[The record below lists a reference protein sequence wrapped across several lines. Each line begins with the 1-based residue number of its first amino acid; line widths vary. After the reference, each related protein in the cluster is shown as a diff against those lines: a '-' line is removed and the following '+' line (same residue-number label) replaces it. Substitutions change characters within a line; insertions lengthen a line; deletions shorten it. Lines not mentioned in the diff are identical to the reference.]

1 MYLIM
6 EQQLHKN
13 YFAHP
18 TAVIDE
24 GAVIGEG
31 TKIWHFSHI
40 MPRAKIGSNCILGQN
55 TFVADG
61 VVIGNLVKIQ
71 NNVSLYTGVIV
82 EDEVFLGPS
91 VVLTNV
97 VNPRSFIERKDAYK
111 PTLIRRGASI
121 GANATV
127 LSGIQL
133 GAWCFIGAG
142 AVVTRNV
149 PDFALYTGNPARHT
163 GWMSKAG
170 HKLEFDD
177 AGKAFCA
184 HSNEN
189 YQLNKENV
197 VIAI

>member
-1 MYLIM
+1 M

-40 MPRAKIGSNCILGQN
+40 MPGAKIGSNCILGQN

-97 VNPRSFIERKDAYK
+97 VNPRSFIERKDEYK

-149 PDFALYTGNPARHT
+149 PDFALFTGNPARHR

-177 AGKAFCA
+177 DGKAFCA
-184 HSNEN
+184 HSNEH

>member
-1 MYLIM
+1 M
-6 EQQLHKN
+6 EQQLQRD

-24 GAVIGEG
+24 GAIIGYD

-40 MPRAKIGSNCILGQN
+40 MPGARIGANCILGQN
-55 TFVADG
+55 IFVADG

-71 NNVSLYTGVIV
+71 NNVSLYKGVIV

-97 VNPRSFIERKDAYK
+97 VNPRSFIERKDQYK
-111 PTLIRRGASI
+111 PTLIGRGATV
-121 GANATV
+121 GANATI

-149 PDFALYTGNPARHT
+149 PDFALFTGNPARHA

-170 HKLEFDD
+170 TKLKFDH

-184 HSNEN
+184 HSNEH

-197 VIAI
+197 VILL